1 MMHVRSPKASVRQA
15 AYQELYRVFSA
26 QRDVLGEM
34 YKTLVSDWKSE
45 NLGLRHFTSPIA
57 ARNLGND
64 VPDAAVDVLLSVCAE
79 NADLFQQ
86 YFKLKARICGIRSMS
101 RYHLYAPHATSMPPP
116 DQANLAALFAT
127 ASCRALRRTSC

>member
-1 MMHVRSPKASVRQA
+1 MCI
-15 AYQELYRVFSA
+15 
-26 QRDVLGEM
+26 RDR
-34 YKTLVSDWKSE
+34 

-86 YFKLKARICGIRSMS
+86 YFKLKAHICGIRSMS
-101 RYHLYAPHATSMPPP
+101 RYHLYAPHRTEVKKYRYPDAVRMFCLLYTS
-116 DQANLAALFAT
+116 DAADERSSVDL
-127 ASCRALRRTSC
+127 